1 MTSDVETAGAFRLH
15 DRLEDW
21 FGSCGW
27 SPFPF
32 QRKAWQAYRAG
43 ADGLVHAPTGMGK
56 TLSVWLGPVSEWL
69 DEHADT
75 QALSG
80 PPERSRAEP
89 LRVLWITP
97 LRALAS
103 DTLDAL
109 RRPIEDLGLPWT
121 VEKRTGDTAQSVK
134 AKQRE
139 RYPTA
144 LVITPE
150 SLSLLLSYPDAHKRL
165 RNLRS
170 VVVDEWHELLSSKR
184 GTQTELCLTRLRR
197 WNPRLRTWG
206 LSATLGN
213 VRQAAETL
221 VGSRPPSAPRLIRGA
236 STKRIEI
243 RSIIPDDIE
252 RFPWAGH
259 IGLKILPQVI
269 SAIDGASSTLV
280 FCNTRSQV
288 EIWYS
293 AIMNARPDWLGRVSL
308 HHGSLDKQL
317 RDKVE
322 AGLREGRAKCVV
334 CTSSLDL
341 GVDFSPVDLVLQIGS
356 PKGVARLL
364 QRAGRSGHQPGAVST
379 VLCVPTHAF
388 ELIEFAAARTA
399 AAENRIE
406 HRVPLNKPLD
416 VLVQHLVTCA
426 VGGGFERDEI
436 LEEVRSASSYADLSA
451 TELGWALDFLTKGGA
466 ALGAYPEFRRV
477 EIEEDLP
484 KERFVVRDRSVTT
497 SHRLGIGT
505 ITADSAMTVRWASG
519 GGKTLGTIEESFI
532 SRLRPG
538 ERFVFSGR
546 VLELARVREM
556 TAYVRK
562 ATGRK
567 GIVPRWGGGRSPLST
582 ELSAAVRS
590 QLQDSGSE
598 HSGDPEMRAVEPLLR
613 LQREWSAIP
622 EPDQLLIET
631 TASRDGSH
639 AFLFPFDGRLVHEG
653 LAALLAYRLTRQAP
667 RSLAVTANDYGVEIL
682 CETPLQLDEARW
694 REVLSVEDLLP
705 DLLGCLNAGQ
715 LARRRF
721 RDIARIAGLIHPG
734 FPGKQ
739 SKPAR
744 HLQASSELFFD
755 VFSEFDPANLLLDQA
770 RREVLSEQLEVSRL
784 RTSLERIA
792 GSTIVLIPTARLTP
806 LSFPL
811 YAERLRTQTASSESW
826 RDRIQRMALR
836 LETAAGDTLPQ

>member
-1 MTSDVETAGAFRLH
+1 MTGSAYRLH
-15 DRLEDW
+15 PKLESW
-21 FGSCGW
+21 FKQRRW
-27 SPFPF
+27 SPFDF
-32 QRKAWQAYRAG
+32 QREAWGAFSAG
-43 ADGLVHAPTGMGK
+43 RDGLVHAPTGMGK
-56 TLSVWLGPVSEWL
+56 TLSVWLGPVSQWL
-69 DEHADT
+69 EEHPDFES
-75 QALSG
+75 SG
-80 PPERSRAEP
+80 QTVERSLAEP

-109 RRPIEDLGLPWT
+109 LQPVHDLGLPWT

-134 AKQRE
+134 AKQRT
-139 RYPTA
+139 RFPTA

-150 SLSLLLSYPDAHKRL
+150 SLSLLLSYPDAKR
-165 RNLRS
+165 RMSGIRA
-170 VVVDEWHELLSSKR
+170 VIVDEWHELLSSKR
-184 GTQTELCLTRLRR
+184 GTQTELCLARLRR
-197 WNPRLRTWG
+197 WNPKMRTWG

-213 VRQAAETL
+213 VEQAAATL
-221 VGSRPPSAPRLIRGA
+221 VGSRPAAPPSLVRGS

-243 RSIIPDDIE
+243 RSIIPENIQ

-259 IGLKILPQVI
+259 LGLKTLPEVI
-269 SAIDGASSTLV
+269 RAIEGANSTLV

-388 ELIEFAAARTA
+388 ELVEFAAARTA
-399 AAENRIE
+399 AMQNRIE
-406 HRVPLNKPLD
+406 ARAPLDKPLD

-426 VGGGFERDEI
+426 VGGGFTRGEI
-436 LEEVRSASSYADLSA
+436 LDEVRGAASFADLSA

-477 EIEEDLP
+477 EIDASGEQ
-484 KERFVVRDRSVTT
+484 ERYIVRERSVMVA
-497 SHRLGIGT
+497 HRLGIGT
-505 ITADSAMTVRWASG
+505 ITADSAMSVRWATG
-519 GGKTLGTIEESFI
+519 GGKALGTIEESFI
-532 SRLRPG
+532 SKLRNG

-546 VLELARVREM
+546 VLELVRVKEM

-562 ATGRK
+562 AKSSRGT
-567 GIVPRWGGGRSPLST
+567 VPRWGGGRTPLST
-582 ELSAAVRS
+582 ELSASVREMLELVRS
-590 QLQDSGSE
+590 GRVDQ
-598 HSGDPEMRAVEPLLR
+598 PELTAVLPLLD
-613 LQREWSAIP
+613 LQREWSIIP
-622 EPDQLLIET
+622 SPDQLLIET
-631 TASRDGSH
+631 TTSREGHH
-639 AFLFPFDGRLVHEG
+639 AFVFPFDGRHVHEG
-653 LAALLAYRLTRQAP
+653 LGALLAYRLTRQAP
-667 RSLAVTANDYGVEIL
+667 RSLAVTVNDYGVEIL
-682 CETPLQLDEARW
+682 CETPLELDEQDW
-694 REVLSVEDLLP
+694 RSVLSPSDLLP
-705 DLLGCLNAGQ
+705 DLLACLNSGQ

-734 FPGKQ
+734 FPGRH

-755 VFSEFDPANLLLDQA
+755 VFNEFDPANLLLDQA
-770 RREVLSEQLEVSRL
+770 KREVLSDQLEVTRL
-784 RTSLERIA
+784 RACMERIQNT
-792 GSTIVLIPTARLTP
+792 SIVMVPTKRLTP

-826 RDRIQRMALR
+826 RDRIERMVLR
-836 LETAAGDTLPQ
+836 LETAAEREEGTLKR

>member
-1 MTSDVETAGAFRLH
+1 MSDPHHLLHPTLEHWFETKR
-15 DRLEDW
+15 W
-21 FGSCGW
+21 Q
-27 SPFPF
+27 PFDF
-32 QRKAWQAYRAG
+32 QREAWSAYAS
-43 ADGLVHAPTGMGK
+43 AHDGLVHAPTGMGK
-56 TLSVWLGPVSEWL
+56 TLSVWLGPVSQWL
-69 DEHADT
+69 HEHPDF
-75 QALSG
+75 Q
-80 PPERSRAEP
+80 PPTEGIERSQAEP

-109 RRPIEDLGLPWT
+109 QQPIQDLGLPWT

-134 AKQRE
+134 AKQRT
-139 RYPTA
+139 RFPTA

-150 SLSLLLSYPDAHKRL
+150 SLSLLLTYPDAQR
-165 RNLRS
+165 RMSGIRA
-170 VVVDEWHELLSSKR
+170 VIVDEWHEMLSSKR
-184 GTQTELCLTRLRR
+184 GTQTELCLARLRR
-197 WNPRLRTWG
+197 WNPRMRTWG

-213 VRQAAETL
+213 VEQAAATL
-221 VGSRPPSAPRLIRGA
+221 VGSQPPSPPRLVRGS
-236 STKRIEI
+236 STKQIEI
-243 RSIIPDDIE
+243 RSIIPEDTV

-259 IGLKILPQVI
+259 IGLKTLPEVI
-269 SAIDGASSTLV
+269 RAIEGANSTLV

-293 AIMNARPDWLGRVSL
+293 AIMDARPDWLGRVSL

-388 ELIEFAAARTA
+388 ELVEFAAARSA
-399 AAENRIE
+399 AMQNRIE
-406 HRVPLNKPLD
+406 DRTPLDKPLD

-426 VGGGFERDEI
+426 VGGGFARDEM
-436 LEEVRSASSYADLSA
+436 LSEVRGASSYAELSN

-477 EIEEDLP
+477 EIDTSGDEQ
-484 KERFVVRDRSVTT
+484 RFVVRDRSVSTA
-497 SHRLGIGT
+497 HRLGIGT
-505 ITADSAMTVRWASG
+505 ITADSAMSVRWASG
-519 GGKTLGTIEESFI
+519 GGKALGTIEESFI
-532 SRLRPG
+532 SKLRNG
-538 ERFVFSGR
+538 DRFVFSGR
-546 VLELARVREM
+546 VLELVRVREM
-556 TAYVRK
+556 TAYVRNAK
-562 ATGRK
+562 SSRGT
-567 GIVPRWGGGRSPLST
+567 VPRWGGGRTPLST
-582 ELSAAVRS
+582 ELSASVRTMLELVRTGDAAEPELAAV
-590 QLQDSGSE
+590 
-598 HSGDPEMRAVEPLLR
+598 APLLDI
-613 LQREWSAIP
+613 QRSWSIIP
-622 EPDQLLIET
+622 SPDQLLIET
-631 TASRDGSH
+631 TISRDGH
-639 AFLFPFDGRLVHEG
+639 HTFVFPFDGRHVHEG
-653 LAALLAYRLTRQAP
+653 LGALLAYRLTAQAP
-667 RSLAVTANDYGVEIL
+667 RSLAVTVNDYGVEIL
-682 CETPLQLDEARW
+682 CETPLDLEEREW
-694 REVLSVEDLLP
+694 RCVLNPSDLLP
-705 DLLGCLNAGQ
+705 DLLACLNSGQ

-734 FPGKQ
+734 FPGRH

-755 VFSEFDPANLLLDQA
+755 VFNEFDPANLLLDQA
-770 RREVLSEQLEVSRL
+770 KREVLSDQLEVTRL
-784 RTSLERIA
+784 RTCLERLARAELRI
-792 GSTIVLIPTARLTP
+792 IPTDRLTP

-826 RDRIQRMALR
+826 RDRIERMVLR
-836 LETAAGDTLPQ
+836 LEDAAHRTEGTLRT